1 MTIEFISKSREDTKA
16 LAATITALL
25 KSGDVV
31 LLYGDLG
38 AGKTTFVQG
47 VAQKLQII
55 ERVNSPT
62 FNILKLYF
70 KGKRNMFHIDAY
82 RLENN
87 QEEIGLDE
95 YIGANGI
102 TLIEW
107 PNHIA
112 HLLPKEHLKVTI
124 TYVSLNERLIKISG
138 TEAYLPILKNLVEK
152 LK

>member
-1 MTIEFISKSREDTKA
+1 MTIEFISKSKEDTKA
-16 LAATITALL
+16 LAQTITAHLT
-25 KSGDVV
+25 SGDVV

-47 VAQKLQII
+47 VAEKLQIT

-70 KGKRNMFHIDAY
+70 SGTINMFHIDAY

-87 QEEIGLDE
+87 PEEIGLDE

-107 PNHIA
+107 PNHIE
-112 HLLPKEHLKVTI
+112 HLLPKEQFKITI
-124 TYVSLNERLIKISG
+124 TYISLNERLIKVSG
-138 TEAYLPILKNLVEK
+138 TSRYLPLLQKLAEK
-152 LK
+152 A